1 MNKLMVLNLIAL
13 FSVVNLVSG
22 CVGPA
27 GIFGQ
32 MDGGSVMPVFV
43 EQGFNRYLS
52 VEKGEIATNPET
64 GLKYANVWIK
74 NVGDR
79 PLRII
84 YCYSWYD
91 ANGNIT
97 NMSGFMQ
104 GSQPLDSGVAKPV
117 LLVTTKKESMRYEIT
132 IQAQ

>member
-13 FSVVNLVSG
+13 FSLINLVSG
-22 CVGPA
+22 CASTTGM
-27 GIFGQ
+27 FGQ
-32 MDGGSVMPVFV
+32 MEGGSVMPVFV

-52 VEKGEIATNPET
+52 VEKGEIAINSET
-64 GLKYANVWIK
+64 GLKYANVWVR

-97 NMSGFMQ
+97 DRSGFMQ
-104 GSQPLDSGVAKPV
+104 GSQPLDCGVAKPV
-117 LLVTTKKESMRYEIT
+117 LLATTKKESMRYEIT
-132 IQAQ
+132 ITTQ